1 MKAHGLMFTAL
12 YQIPWIIRWDVVVSK
27 RTFQKLG
34 ESLENIPYVGRRI
47 LIKWWDK
54 FEFFKDSVLSVRG
67 IIDLEPIT
75 PTKSTKSK
83 KEISEVLT
91 ELFSS
96 ASKKDLKNQIKELLE
111 SSDDEDEEMM
121 SQNTEHSD
129 PMQDAQDP
137 YQQHKGQLQRVH
149 D

>member
-1 MKAHGLMFTAL
+1 
-12 YQIPWIIRWDVVVSK
+12 
-27 RTFQKLG
+27 
-34 ESLENIPYVGRRI
+34 RRI

-54 FEFFKDSVLSVRG
+54 FEFFKDSVFSVRG

-83 KEISEVLT
+83 KEISEVLK
-91 ELFSS
+91 ELLSS

-121 SQNTEHSD
+121 RQEHRTLGSYARCSGSLSVAQRPTSKSPRFEDKLLFSNSKRFSPLTVKMMGSD
-129 PMQDAQDP
+129 L
-137 YQQHKGQLQRVH
+137 K
-149 D
+149 